1 MAATI
6 RDVAHR
12 AGVSPSTV
20 SRVLNNK
27 GVISDETAQRIQKA
41 MQELHYVPNDFARSF
56 ATGSAHTIAIV
67 IDVENTEAYSNN
79 FFNDTVLELRPLP
92 IKTIIIC
99 SSQMARR
106 HLGD

>member
-56 ATGSAHTIAIV
+56 ATGSAPKHIRTISSMIP
-67 IDVENTEAYSNN
+67 
-79 FFNDTVLELRPLP
+79 FLESRPPP

-99 SSQMARR
+99 SSQMAQR
-106 HLGD
+106 HLGGLIP

>member
-41 MQELHYVPNDFARSF
+41 MQELH
-56 ATGSAHTIAIV
+56 
-67 IDVENTEAYSNN
+67 
-79 FFNDTVLELRPLP
+79 LLR
-92 IKTIIIC
+92 
-99 SSQMARR
+99 
-106 HLGD
+106 